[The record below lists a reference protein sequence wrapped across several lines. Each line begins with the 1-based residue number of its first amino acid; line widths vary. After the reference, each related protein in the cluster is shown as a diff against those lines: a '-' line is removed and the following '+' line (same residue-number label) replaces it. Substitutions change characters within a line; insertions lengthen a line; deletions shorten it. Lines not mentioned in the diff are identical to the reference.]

1 MGVKYTPAK
10 ALPNWDWAHQDKWG
24 GNCNSKIMQS
34 PININIDSS
43 GISTLSNLQINYN
56 FANRIP
62 FVVTSHG
69 EEVIVKFDKNVDT
82 GYMKIQTGT
91 VAIPKMKR
99 FKPTGLSFR
108 FPAEHMVQGNRF
120 DGEIILEFQEVT
132 HQNDPVNMFK

>member
-1 MGVKYTPAK
+1 MGVKYTPVK
-10 ALPNWDWAHQDKWG
+10 APPHWDWLHQDKWG

-43 GISTLSNLQINYN
+43 RSLYNLKIDYN
-56 FANRIP
+56 FPNKIP

-82 GYMKIQTGT
+82 GYMKIITGT
-91 VAIPKMKR
+91 VAIPKIKR
-99 FKPTGLSFR
+99 YKPTGFSFR
-108 FPAEHMVQGNRF
+108 FPAEHMVQGNRY